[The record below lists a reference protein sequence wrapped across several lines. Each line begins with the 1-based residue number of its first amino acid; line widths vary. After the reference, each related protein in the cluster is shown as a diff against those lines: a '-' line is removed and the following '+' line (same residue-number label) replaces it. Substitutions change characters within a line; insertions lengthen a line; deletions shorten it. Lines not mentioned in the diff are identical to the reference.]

1 MKNTVILEMINNGEI
16 EELKNLLQDEIY
28 NDSLKGNGTAK
39 KRYAAMKRYFKYPM
53 QNNPALQM
61 PCKDI
66 TVHGETYNSF
76 VDGYTLVLT
85 TESIGELESYDN
97 SKNTYFDVGK
107 MVDFSLAKSTEEMDL
122 NTILAEAKAKGYK
135 YKKTEIGIGQDFQY
149 VFKYKDG
156 YFKVGLLDQA
166 FSIINDGEKA
176 EVYYTGSKSLLLIKT
191 SIGIAGIL
199 PFNPKPDTEE
209 KKTIIHVEELEKVA

>member
-1 MKNTVILEMINNGEI
+1 MKNTKVLEMINNGEI
-16 EELKNLLQDEIY
+16 EELKNILQDEIY

-39 KRYAAMKRYFKYPM
+39 KRYATMKRYFKYPM
-53 QNNPALQM
+53 KNDQKLQM

-66 TVHGETYNSF
+66 TVHGEKYNSF
-76 VDGYTLVLT
+76 IDGYTLVLT

-107 MVDFSLAKSTEEMDL
+107 MVDFSLAKSVEEIDL
-122 NTILAEAKAKGYK
+122 NVILAEAKSKGYK
-135 YKKTEIGIGQDFQY
+135 YKKTEIGTGNDFQY

-166 FSIINDGEKA
+166 FSIIDDGNKA
-176 EVYYTGSKSLLLIKT
+176 EVYYTNEISPLLIKT
-191 SIGIAGIL
+191 SIGIALVL
-199 PFNPKPDTEE
+199 PFNPNQNLE
-209 KKTIIHVEELEKVA
+209 KKTVICVEELEKVA

>member
-1 MKNTVILEMINNGEI
+1 
-16 EELKNLLQDEIY
+16 
-28 NDSLKGNGTAK
+28 
-39 KRYAAMKRYFKYPM
+39 MKRYFKYSD
-53 QNNPALQM
+53 NTNKALNL
-61 PCKDI
+61 PCKN
-66 TVHGETYNSF
+66 VEVSGNTYNSF

-85 TESIGELESYDN
+85 TESIGEMESYDN
-97 SKNTYFDVGK
+97 SKNTYFKMDS

-135 YKKTEIGIGQDFQY
+135 YKKTEIGIGKDFQY

-156 YFKVGLLDQA
+156 YFKVGLLDQVL
-166 FSIINDGEKA
+166 SIINDGEKA

-199 PFNPKPDTEE
+199 PFYPEPDIEE
-209 KKTIIHVEELEKVA
+209 KKTVIVVDELLKAA